1 MARFII
7 SGLWKDKAVK
17 DATKS
22 IKGLEKT
29 TSIFAAKTKAA
40 YLAAGAAA
48 GYYAKRVL
56 KESIQNALAD
66 EKAQRSL
73 ALTLKNVAGATDN
86 AVFSAEAQITS
97 MGKIY
102 GITDDILRPSL
113 ARLARSTQD
122 VATAQ
127 SALSLA
133 MNISAATGKDIET
146 ISAALGKAYDGNTA
160 SLGRLGLGVDSTILK
175 SKDMDKIMSALR
187 KNFSGFA
194 AQEANTAAGGFRKIQ
209 TAADEAQEIIGVALV
224 NAISSLVDQQG
235 GINKVAGS
243 FEKIAQAIADIITSM
258 TILNNVISESKLSKI
273 ANYLFVEPFAQG
285 WQKIVNASTLLARKE
300 RENLAIAKAKTAQVV
315 SARNAEYVALKKLK
329 EIDTTTTP
337 DNRTELQRIA
347 DAMAA
352 KAGFKVAEDLDSL
365 NKIAAA
371 NRLAENRT
379 YQFEYIDSL
388 QSQVAE
394 FAKSEAAKVALA
406 RKGIAEIEAMLT
418 TLGTKASNGFDI
430 NFYMKVFGAG
440 QGGTQTPT
448 GGGGGG
454 GTAPI
459 SSIQDVINAEMAID
473 RPFMPGDPGYTGTAG
488 QTVNNYNV
496 SVTAQGSILA
506 EQELENLLLQGIQ
519 RVQFLGANPILTNGG
534 R

>member
-1 MARFII
+1 MARYVI

-22 IKGLEKT
+22 LKGLEKT
-29 TSIFAAKTKAA
+29 TSMFAAKTKAA

-73 ALTLKNVAGATDN
+73 ALTLKNVASATDN
-86 AVFSAEAQITS
+86 AVFSAEAQISS

-102 GITDDILRPSL
+102 GITDDVLRPSL

-127 SALSLA
+127 SALTLA
-133 MNISAATGKDIET
+133 MSISAATGKDIET

-160 SLGRLGLGVDSTILK
+160 SLSRLGLGVDSTILK
-175 SKDMDKIMSALR
+175 SKDMNKIMTALR
-187 KNFSGFA
+187 KTFKGFA
-194 AQEANTAAGGFRKIQ
+194 EQEANTAAGGFRRLK
-209 TAADEAQEIIGVALV
+209 TAADEAQEVIGVALID
-224 NAISSLVDQQG
+224 AINSLVAQQG
-235 GINKVAGS
+235 GIDKVAKS
-243 FEKIAQAIADIITSM
+243 FGKIAQAIADIIRSM
-258 TILNNVISESKLSKI
+258 TILNNVISGSKLNKI
-273 ANYLFVEPFAQG
+273 ANYLFVEPYAQG
-285 WQKIVNASTLLARKE
+285 WQKIVNAATLLARKE
-300 RENLAIAKAKTAQVV
+300 RENLAIAKSKTAQVI

-329 EIDTTTTP
+329 ELDPTTTTP

-371 NRLAENRT
+371 NRLEENRQ
-379 YQFEYIDSL
+379 YVFSSIDAFNKIRDAFIETQKPIL
-388 QSQVAE
+388 TEAE
-394 FAKSEAAKVALA
+394 KTLKELKSYLDDLAKSYSKGFEVPIWLKVYQQSPSGSTVVPPTGAPTMNDVLGSSNTGMGGFAAGATPSFFPEQ
-406 RKGIAEIEAMLT
+406 G
-418 TLGTKASNGFDI
+418 
-430 NFYMKVFGAG
+430 GAG
-440 QGGTQTPT
+440 TPT
-448 GGGGGG
+448 VVNNN
-454 GTAPI
+454 I
-459 SSIQDVINAEMAID
+459 SV
-473 RPFMPGDPGYTGTAG
+473 TAG
-488 QTVNNYNV
+488 QAFSTTQEIQNYLLDAMLA
-496 SVTAQGSILA
+496 AQR
-506 EQELENLLLQGIQ
+506 QGT
-519 RVQFLGANPILTNGG
+519 LTSLNNGG

>member
-7 SGLWKDKAVK
+7 SGLWKDKAIK

-29 TSIFAAKTKAA
+29 TSMFAAKTKAA

-48 GYYAKRVL
+48 GYYAKRAL

-102 GITDDILRPSL
+102 GIADDNLRPSL

-133 MNISAATGKDIET
+133 MDISAATGKDIES

-160 SLGRLGLGVDSTILK
+160 SLGRLGLGVDSTVLK
-175 SKDMDKIMSALR
+175 SKDMDKILTVLR
-187 KNFSGFA
+187 KNFKGFA
-194 AQEANTAAGGFRKIQ
+194 AQEANTAAGGFRKLK
-209 TAADEAQEIIGVALV
+209 TAADEAQEIIGVALID
-224 NAISSLVDQQG
+224 AINSLITKQG
-235 GINKVAGS
+235 GIDKLAAS
-243 FEKIAQAIADIITSM
+243 FEKVAQSIADIIRSV
-258 TILNNVISESKLSKI
+258 TILDTAISQSKLSKLG
-273 ANYLFVEPFAQG
+273 NYLFVEPFVQG
-285 WQKIVNASTLLARKE
+285 WQKIANAATLLARKE
-300 RENLAIAKAKTAQVV
+300 RENLAIAKSKTAQVI

-329 EIDTTTTP
+329 ELDPTTTTP

-371 NRLAENRT
+371 NRLEENRQYVFSSIDAFNKVRDAYIASQQPILT
-379 YQFEYIDSL
+379 EAEKTLKQLKTWLDDLAKKYAEGFELPIWL
-388 QSQVAE
+388 NIKNQ
-394 FAKSEAAKVALA
+394 
-406 RKGIAEIEAMLT
+406 GM
-418 TLGTKASNGFDI
+418 GTSK
-430 NFYMKVFGAG
+430 
-440 QGGTQTPT
+440 TPT
-448 GGGGGG
+448 PENPTIKDVLPPAGGGGMGGFVSGATPSFFPESG
-454 GTAPI
+454 GTGQTVVNN
-459 SSIQDVINAEMAID
+459 IQI
-473 RPFMPGDPGYTGTAG
+473 TAG
-488 QTVNNYNV
+488 QTFSTTQEIQNYLLDAMLA
-496 SVTAQGSILA
+496 AQR
-506 EQELENLLLQGIQ
+506 QGT
-519 RVQFLGANPILTNGG
+519 LTSLNNGG

>member
-1 MARFII
+1 MARYVI

-22 IKGLEKT
+22 LKGLEKT
-29 TSIFAAKTKAA
+29 TSMFAAKTKAA

-73 ALTLKNVAGATDN
+73 ALTLKNVASATDN
-86 AVFSAEAQITS
+86 AVFSAEAQISS

-102 GITDDILRPSL
+102 GITDDVLRPSL

-127 SALSLA
+127 SALNLA

-175 SKDMDKIMSALR
+175 SKDMNKIMTALR
-187 KNFSGFA
+187 KTFKGFA
-194 AQEANTAAGGFRKIQ
+194 EQEANTAAGGFRRLK
-209 TAADEAQEIIGVALV
+209 TAADEAQEVIGVALID
-224 NAISSLVDQQG
+224 AINSLVAQQG
-235 GINKVAGS
+235 GIDKVAKS
-243 FEKIAQAIADIITSM
+243 FGKIAQAIADIIRSM
-258 TILNNVISESKLSKI
+258 TILNNVISGSKLNKI
-273 ANYLFVEPFAQG
+273 ANYLFVEPYAQG
-285 WQKIVNASTLLARKE
+285 WQKIVNAATLLARKE
-300 RENLAIAKAKTAQVV
+300 RENLAISKSKTAQVI

-329 EIDTTTTP
+329 ELDPTTTTS
-337 DNRTELQRIA
+337 DNRTELQRMA

-371 NRLAENRT
+371 NRLEENRQ
-379 YQFEYIDSL
+379 YVFSSIDAFSKVRDAFIETQKPIL
-388 QSQVAE
+388 TEAE
-394 FAKSEAAKVALA
+394 KTLKELKSYLDDLAKSYSKGFEVPIWLKVYQQSPSGSTVVPPSSSPTIQDVLP
-406 RKGIAEIEAMLT
+406 
-418 TLGTKASNGFDI
+418 
-430 NFYMKVFGAG
+430 
-440 QGGTQTPT
+440 PT
-448 GGGGGG
+448 GGMGGFAAGA
-454 GTAPI
+454 T
-459 SSIQDVINAEMAID
+459 
-473 RPFMPGDPGYTGTAG
+473 PGFFPGQNGSATVVNNYATVNAG
-488 QTVNNYNV
+488 QTFTTQQEIYDLILNAQLAAQRAG
-496 SVTAQGSILA
+496 TATSAI
-506 EQELENLLLQGIQ
+506 
-519 RVQFLGANPILTNGG
+519 NGG

>member
-1 MARFII
+1 MARYVI

-22 IKGLEKT
+22 LKGLEKT
-29 TSIFAAKTKAA
+29 TSMFAAKTKAA

-86 AVFSAEAQITS
+86 AVFSAEAQISS

-102 GITDDILRPSL
+102 GITDDVLRPSL

-127 SALSLA
+127 SALTLA

-175 SKDMDKIMSALR
+175 SKDMNKIMGSLR
-187 KNFSGFA
+187 KTFKGFA
-194 AQEANTAAGGFRKIQ
+194 EQEANTAAGGFRRLK
-209 TAADEAQEIIGVALV
+209 TAADEAQEVIGVALID
-224 NAISSLVDQQG
+224 AINSLVAQQG

-243 FEKIAQAIADIITSM
+243 FEKIAQAIADIIRSM
-258 TILNNVISESKLSKI
+258 TILNNVISESKLNKI

-285 WQKIVNASTLLARKE
+285 WQKIVNAATLLARKE
-300 RENLAIAKAKTAQVV
+300 RENLAISKAKTAQVI

-329 EIDTTTTP
+329 ELDPTTTP

-371 NRLAENRT
+371 NRLEENRQYVFSSIDAFSKVRDAYIASQQPILT
-379 YQFEYIDSL
+379 AAEKTLKQINTWLKDLTDSYSKGFELPIWL
-388 QSQVAE
+388 
-394 FAKSEAAKVALA
+394 KVY
-406 RKGIAEIEAMLT
+406 
-418 TLGTKASNGFDI
+418 N
-430 NFYMKVFGAG
+430 
-440 QGGTQTPT
+440 QGGQAMTTPT
-448 GGGGGG
+448 MDSVPSGFSATSGEAIFGSDTAGGGG
-454 GTAPI
+454 A
-459 SSIQDVINAEMAID
+459 
-473 RPFMPGDPGYTGTAG
+473 FMPGTPGYTGSGQTVVNNNISITAG
-488 QTVNNYNV
+488 QAFSTTQEIQNYLLDAMLA
-496 SVTAQGSILA
+496 AQR
-506 EQELENLLLQGIQ
+506 QGT
-519 RVQFLGANPILTNGG
+519 LTSLNNGG